1 MAIQKKEIIEIK
13 RPEIVKTTIRIVGDS
28 PLIMHRWTQK
38 AKQQILDK
46 QKLHIILAHI
56 ERYYDYQKKTV

>member
-28 PLIMHRWTQK
+28 PLIMHRWTKK
-38 AKQQILDK
+38 AK
-46 QKLHIILAHI
+46 
-56 ERYYDYQKKTV
+56 